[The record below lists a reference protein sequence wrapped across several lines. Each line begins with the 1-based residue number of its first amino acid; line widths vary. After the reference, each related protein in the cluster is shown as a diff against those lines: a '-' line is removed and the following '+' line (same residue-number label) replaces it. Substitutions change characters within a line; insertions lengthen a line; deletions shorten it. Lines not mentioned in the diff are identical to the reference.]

1 MRVFELARDLRV
13 STRMLLMLLR
23 KMGVALHGDRDF
35 VPGDDVSRLLARI
48 ERERRQSGFG
58 TREAVQAAL
67 EDVRAANVRRRRSRR
82 RVRRSAPGESEAVPS
97 SVAVEQS
104 LGSADSAVA
113 GGGEAGSTGAAGQVA
128 AGAAVAGDAVGAG
141 EGESDPVDGFVGQ
154 SASNGEALSADEAAA
169 SRPDARETVAVSL
182 ADEAGGAATAP
193 AGDRDG
199 AAADPAPEPAA
210 SGREGPAA
218 AGTKAGGGQS
228 GERSPA
234 QGDSAPLAGNAR
246 GGGISASSGGDDSAS
261 VRSAPDGA
269 AREPLSS
276 SAPAEEPSFDP
287 GRVAASEEAGSVPS
301 DEPPAAQRP
310 KLRSARSQGPEGPV
324 RVVRKAPRLAPA
336 ASAGPGGQVRIQ
348 AEGYG
353 PDGRRKRGKKRGRK
367 RQRVDQGAVQENI
380 QRVMAELKGGGRR
393 RRKSR
398 EPRPT
403 VEEKEARK
411 EEERKEEER
420 KATTVR
426 VNEFLTVA
434 ELGELIN
441 VSSTELIGSAFKS
454 LGLMV
459 TINQRLD
466 FDQIEMLLEEFNF
479 TAVREEEY
487 GASDEIVVE
496 EEDDPADALPRPP
509 VVTVMG
515 HVDHGKTRLLDSI
528 RNTNVVAGESGGI
541 TQHIGAYHVEVD
553 EERSLT
559 FLDTPGHAAF
569 TAMRA
574 RGADVTDIVIL
585 VVAADDS
592 VMPQTIEAI
601 SHARNA
607 GVPLVVAIN
616 KMDLPAANAD
626 RVKQQLLNHDVTVED
641 FGGDVLVA
649 PISARKGTGIDDL
662 LEKVL
667 LQAELLELKANPDRP
682 ATGAVIE
689 ARLDV
694 GKGPVVSVLVQQG
707 TLRVGDDFICGKFDG
722 RVRALMDER
731 GTVVEEA
738 GPGIPVQILGVKGV
752 PQAGDTLQV
761 MESERASEIAT
772 TRQRLEREKLLRIKD
787 RGIRLGDFSQI
798 LSAGEVSTLPL
809 IIKGDV
815 DGSVQA
821 VSDTLQRLGT
831 AEVQVEVIHRAVGA
845 INEEDVLL
853 ARTAGGVIMG
863 FRVRPNVNARQLAER
878 EGVDI
883 QIYDVI
889 YDAEND
895 VRAALEGMLAPERRE
910 IVVGSAE
917 VRETFKV
924 SKVGMIAGCYV
935 AEGTMEHQAT
945 VRLIRDGIVAYT
957 GEIAS
962 LKRFKD
968 DVKMVRNGLECGI
981 GIANYNDVKVGDVI
995 ECFVVEEV
1003 ARTLAGSAHA
1013 R

>member
-13 STRMLLMLLR
+13 SSRMLLTLLR

-67 EDVRAANVRRRRSRR
+67 EDVRSTHVRRRRSRR
-82 RVRRSAPGESEAVPS
+82 RIRRVAPSEAEV
-97 SVAVEQS
+97 VAVASPVGTAESSGPVTGQADS
-104 LGSADSAVA
+104 VQASGGTADGSGGAPESVPGAAAGPPSADDGAEPAEDAGSAGRHAPNGEISSSETAASGPDMPDAGSESPPAGADQLDDGAAGAVA
-113 GGGEAGSTGAAGQVA
+113 GQDAVAADAVAAAQIADAGDRPGAAPRAEGGSASASLPADHRDAVPDSGSASQVA
-128 AGAAVAGDAVGAG
+128 APTASGASPEATPPSASAQPPAGAS
-141 EGESDPVDGFVGQ
+141 SDPGH
-154 SASNGEALSADEAAA
+154 AAA
-169 SRPDARETVAVSL
+169 ARDANV
-182 ADEAGGAATAP
+182 
-193 AGDRDG
+193 
-199 AAADPAPEPAA
+199 AAAETFPTPA
-210 SGREGPAA
+210 
-218 AGTKAGGGQS
+218 
-228 GERSPA
+228 
-234 QGDSAPLAGNAR
+234 
-246 GGGISASSGGDDSAS
+246 
-261 VRSAPDGA
+261 
-269 AREPLSS
+269 
-276 SAPAEEPSFDP
+276 
-287 GRVAASEEAGSVPS
+287 
-301 DEPPAAQRP
+301 RP

-324 RVVRKAPRLAPA
+324 RVVRQSPRLAPA

-353 PDGRRKRGKKRGRK
+353 PDGRRKRGRKKGRR

-398 EPRPT
+398 DTRPR

-411 EEERKEEER
+411 EEARKQEER
-420 KATTVR
+420 EATTVR

-434 ELGELIN
+434 ELGELIDI
-441 VSSTELIGSAFKS
+441 SSTELIGSAFKS

-479 TAVREEEY
+479 TAVREQEY
-487 GASDEIVVE
+487 GAAEDGEVE
-496 EEDDPADALPRPP
+496 EEDDPELAMPRPP

-515 HVDHGKTRLLDSI
+515 HVDHGKTKLLDSI
-528 RNTNVVAGESGGI
+528 RDTNVVAGESGGI
-541 TQHIGAYHVEVD
+541 TQHIGAYHVQVD
-553 EERSLT
+553 GDRSLT

-592 VMPQTIEAI
+592 VMPQTVEAI

-607 GVPLVVAIN
+607 GVPIVVAIN
-616 KMDLPAANAD
+616 KMDLPAADAE
-626 RVKQQLLNHDVTVED
+626 RVKQQLLSHDVTVED

-649 PISARKGTGIDDL
+649 PISARTGAGMDEL

-667 LQAELLELKANPDRP
+667 LQAELLELQANPDRP

-694 GKGPVVSVLVQQG
+694 GKGPVVSVLVQRG

-722 RVRALMDER
+722 RVRALLDER
-731 GTVVEEA
+731 GAVVEEA
-738 GPGIPVQILGVKGV
+738 GPGTPVQLLGVRGV

-761 MESERASEIAT
+761 MEAMRASEIAS

-821 VSDTLQRLGT
+821 VSDTLQRLST
-831 AEVQVEVIHRAVGA
+831 AEVRVEIVHRAVGA

-853 ARTAGGVIMG
+853 ARTAGGVIIG
-863 FRVRPNVNARQLAER
+863 FRVRPNINARQLAER

-883 QIYDVI
+883 QVYDVI

-895 VRAALEGMLAPERRE
+895 VRAALEGMLAPERLE
-910 IVVGSAE
+910 KVVASAE

-924 SKVGMIAGCYV
+924 TRVGTIAGCYV
-935 AEGTMEHQAT
+935 SEGVVEHPST
-945 VRLIRDGIVAYT
+945 VRLIRDGVVVYT
-957 GEIAS
+957 GEISS

-968 DVKMVRNGLECGI
+968 DVKLVRNGLECGI

>member
-13 STRMLLMLLR
+13 STRMLLTLLR
-23 KMGVALHGDRDF
+23 KMGVGLHGDKDF
-35 VPGDDVSRLLARI
+35 VPSDDVSRLLARV
-48 ERERRQSGFG
+48 ERERRQGGFG

-67 EDVRAANVRRRRSRR
+67 EDVRATRVRRRRSRR
-82 RVRRSAPGESEAVPS
+82 RVRRSARTEAASVAS
-97 SVAVEQS
+97 AVAVEEE
-104 LGSADSAVA
+104 GSGSPDEPALSALATGAEDGSSGPADPLTPGAATTGPAEASGEAETEVVPVA
-113 GGGEAGSTGAAGQVA
+113 GSGGPATSN
-128 AGAAVAGDAVGAG
+128 GAAVSSGEAPSPRADGAESGDPPMADGVGPAPPDDSGVGREDAGAGRGPAPEADGRGADQPGADAV
-141 EGESDPVDGFVGQ
+141 EV
-154 SASNGEALSADEAAA
+154 
-169 SRPDARETVAVSL
+169 
-182 ADEAGGAATAP
+182 AP
-193 AGDRDG
+193 ATSVAPSGD
-199 AAADPAPEPAA
+199 DPAPEPPDPATAA
-210 SGREGPAA
+210 TPHAGNDGSPSSATTESTPPGTPDEGRATPAVDEAAHTPPEEAA
-218 AGTKAGGGQS
+218 APK
-228 GERSPA
+228 
-234 QGDSAPLAGNAR
+234 
-246 GGGISASSGGDDSAS
+246 
-261 VRSAPDGA
+261 
-269 AREPLSS
+269 
-276 SAPAEEPSFDP
+276 
-287 GRVAASEEAGSVPS
+287 
-301 DEPPAAQRP
+301 P

-324 RVVRKAPRLAPA
+324 RVVRKAPGLAPA

-353 PDGRRKRGKKRGRK
+353 PDGRRKRGKRKGRR

-393 RRKSR
+393 RRRKSR
-398 EPRPT
+398 DPRPT
-403 VEEKEARK
+403 VEEQEARQ
-411 EEERKEEER
+411 EEERKAEER

-434 ELGELIN
+434 ELGELID

-487 GASDEIVVE
+487 GAAEEDTVE
-496 EEDDPADALPRPP
+496 EEDDSEGALPRPP

-515 HVDHGKTRLLDSI
+515 HVDHGKTKLLDSI
-528 RNTNVVAGESGGI
+528 RDTNVVAGESGGI

-553 EERSLT
+553 GERSLT

-626 RVKQQLLNHDVTVED
+626 RVKQQLLGHDVTVED
-641 FGGDVLVA
+641 FGGDVLAA
-649 PISARKGTGIDDL
+649 PISARDGTGLDDL

-667 LQAELLELKANPDRP
+667 LQAELLELKANPNRP

-694 GKGPVVSVLVQQG
+694 GKGPVVSVLVQKG
-707 TLRVGDDFICGKFDG
+707 TLRVGDDFVCGKFDG
-722 RVRALMDER
+722 RVRALLDER
-731 GTVVEEA
+731 GTVVDEV
-738 GPGIPVQILGVKGV
+738 GPGVPAQILGVKGV

-761 MESERASEIAT
+761 MEAMRASEIAG

-787 RGIRLGDFSQI
+787 RGVKLGDFSQI
-798 LSAGEVSTLPL
+798 LSEGEVSTLPL

-821 VSDTLQRLGT
+821 VSDTLQRLST
-831 AEVQVEVIHRAVGA
+831 AEVQVEIVHRAVGA

-853 ARTAGGVIMG
+853 ARTAGGVIIG
-863 FRVRPNVNARQLAER
+863 FRVRPNTNARQLAER
-878 EGVDI
+878 ENVDI
-883 QIYDVI
+883 QVYDVI

-910 IVVGSAE
+910 KVVASAE

-924 SKVGMIAGCYV
+924 TRVGTIAGCYV
-935 AEGTMEHQAT
+935 SEGTVERQST
-945 VRLIRDGIVAYT
+945 VRLIRDGIVVYT

-968 DVKMVRNGLECGI
+968 DVKLVRNGLECGI

-995 ECFVVEEV
+995 ECFVVEEF

>member
-1 MRVFELARDLRV
+1 MVRPTPVTPWRARSPLEPGGE
-13 STRMLLMLLR
+13 T
-23 KMGVALHGDRDF
+23 GD
-35 VPGDDVSRLLARI
+35 GSRTD
-48 ERERRQSGFG
+48 G
-58 TREAVQAAL
+58 
-67 EDVRAANVRRRRSRR
+67 
-82 RVRRSAPGESEAVPS
+82 
-97 SVAVEQS
+97 
-104 LGSADSAVA
+104 A
-113 GGGEAGSTGAAGQVA
+113 GGTAAEADLAG
-128 AGAAVAGDAVGAG
+128 AVAGDDATQPEPA
-141 EGESDPVDGFVGQ
+141 
-154 SASNGEALSADEAAA
+154 SADAREPVTSESPDLEPAHSTPQAREAAA
-169 SRPDARETVAVSL
+169 AQDSTGPDAPRPGDAGDKSPQNDGRPPAEGLLSTPPS
-182 ADEAGGAATAP
+182 EAGNVDIDHAGSGPSTAP
-193 AGDRDG
+193 VAGPGFSSD
-199 AAADPAPEPAA
+199 APADAPSA
-210 SGREGPAA
+210 SGTAGP
-218 AGTKAGGGQS
+218 
-228 GERSPA
+228 
-234 QGDSAPLAGNAR
+234 GD
-246 GGGISASSGGDDSAS
+246 
-261 VRSAPDGA
+261 PD
-269 AREPLSS
+269 
-276 SAPAEEPSFDP
+276 
-287 GRVAASEEAGSVPS
+287 AGSTPQQ
-301 DEPPAAQRP
+301 PPAKAKP

-324 RVVRKAPRLAPA
+324 RVVRKSARLAPA

-353 PDGRRKRGKKRGRK
+353 PDGQRKRGKRKGRR

-403 VEEKEARK
+403 VEEKDAAR
-411 EEERKEEER
+411 EQARKEEER

-434 ELGELIN
+434 ELGELIDT
-441 VSSTELIGSAFKS
+441 SSTELISSAFKS

-487 GASDEIVVE
+487 GAHEESVAE
-496 EEDDPADALPRPP
+496 EEDDPGDLLPRPP

-528 RNTNVVAGESGGI
+528 RKTNVVAGESGGI

-607 GVPLVVAIN
+607 GVPIVVAIN
-616 KMDLPAANAD
+616 KMDLPAANAE
-626 RVKQQLLNHDVTVED
+626 RVKQQLLNHEVTVED
-641 FGGDVLVA
+641 FGGDVLAA
-649 PISARKGTGIDDL
+649 PISARSGTGIDDL

-667 LQAELLELKANPDRP
+667 LQAELLELKANPNRP
-682 ATGAVIE
+682 AAGAVIE
-689 ARLDV
+689 ARLDI
-694 GKGPVVSVLVQQG
+694 GKGPVVSVLVQTG
-707 TLRVGDDFICGKFDG
+707 TLQVGDDFICGKFDG
-722 RVRALMDER
+722 RVRALFDER
-731 GTVVEEA
+731 GAVVEEA
-738 GPGIPVQILGVKGV
+738 GPGTPVQILGVRGV

-761 MESERASEIAT
+761 MEAMRASEIAT

-787 RGIRLGDFSQI
+787 RGIKLGDFSQI

-821 VSDTLQRLGT
+821 VADTLERLST
-831 AEVQVEVIHRAVGA
+831 AEVQVEIIHRAVGA

-853 ARTAGGVIMG
+853 ARTAGGVIIG

-878 EGVDI
+878 EDVDI

-910 IVVGSAE
+910 KIVGSAE
-917 VRETFKV
+917 VRETFRV
-924 SKVGMIAGCYV
+924 TKVGTIAGCYIG
-935 AEGTMEHQAT
+935 EGVVEYQSTL
-945 VRLIRDGIVAYT
+945 RLIRDGIVVYT
-957 GEIAS
+957 GEISS

-968 DVKMVRNGLECGI
+968 DVKLVRAGLECGI

-995 ECFVVEEV
+995 ECFVVEEF
-1003 ARTLAGSAHA
+1003 ARTLAGSARA

>member
-13 STRMLLMLLR
+13 SSRMLLTLLR

-58 TREAVQAAL
+58 TREAVRAAL
-67 EDVRAANVRRRRSRR
+67 EDVRSTHVRRRRSRR
-82 RVRRSAPGESEAVPS
+82 RIRRVTPSEAEVV
-97 SVAVEQS
+97 SVASPVGMEES
-104 LGSADSAVA
+104 PDSAAERGDSILSSGVA
-113 GGGEAGSTGAAGQVA
+113 ADGSRRAQESVSGAASVLPSESDATEPASDAGAAGQHAPNGKAASLESAASHPDAADTGTGPLPAGADKLDGDAAGTAGGEDVVA
-128 AGAAVAGDAVGAG
+128 ADVVAAARIADAGDQPVP
-141 EGESDPVDGFVGQ
+141 EGHAQGGPA
-154 SASNGEALSADEAAA
+154 SASLPTDHQDAVPDPPSGSQPAA
-169 SRPDARETVAVSL
+169 
-182 ADEAGGAATAP
+182 
-193 AGDRDG
+193 
-199 AAADPAPEPAA
+199 PAA
-210 SGREGPAA
+210 SDASPTSASA
-218 AGTKAGGGQS
+218 QPPAGTSSDMGRAAPTGDAQVTAG
-228 GERSPA
+228 ETLPTPA
-234 QGDSAPLAGNAR
+234 
-246 GGGISASSGGDDSAS
+246 
-261 VRSAPDGA
+261 
-269 AREPLSS
+269 
-276 SAPAEEPSFDP
+276 
-287 GRVAASEEAGSVPS
+287 
-301 DEPPAAQRP
+301 RP

-324 RVVRKAPRLAPA
+324 RVVRQSARLAPA

-353 PDGRRKRGKKRGRK
+353 PDGRRKRGRKKGRR

-398 EPRPT
+398 DTRPR

-411 EEERKEEER
+411 EEARKQEER
-420 KATTVR
+420 EATTVR

-434 ELGELIN
+434 ELGELIDI
-441 VSSTELIGSAFKS
+441 SSTELIGSAFKS

-466 FDQIEMLLEEFNF
+466 FDQIEMLLDEFNF
-479 TAVREEEY
+479 TAVREQEY
-487 GASDEIVVE
+487 GAAEESE
-496 EEDDPADALPRPP
+496 EEEQDDPELAMPRPP

-515 HVDHGKTRLLDSI
+515 HVDHGKTKLLDSI
-528 RNTNVVAGESGGI
+528 RDTNVVAGESGGI
-541 TQHIGAYHVEVD
+541 TQHIGAYHVEAD
-553 EERSLT
+553 GERSLT

-607 GVPLVVAIN
+607 GVPIVVAIN
-616 KMDLPAANAD
+616 KMDLPAADAE

-649 PISARKGTGIDDL
+649 PISARSGTGIDEL

-667 LQAELLELKANPDRP
+667 LQAELLELKANPNRP

-694 GKGPVVSVLVQQG
+694 GKGPVVSVLVQRG

-722 RVRALMDER
+722 RVRALLDER
-731 GTVVEEA
+731 GAVVAEA
-738 GPGIPVQILGVKGV
+738 GPGIPVQLLGVRGV

-761 MESERASEIAT
+761 MEAMRASEIAS

-821 VSDTLQRLGT
+821 VSDTLQRLST
-831 AEVQVEVIHRAVGA
+831 AEVQVEIVHRAVGA

-853 ARTAGGVIMG
+853 ARTAGGVIIG

-883 QIYDVI
+883 QVYDVI

-895 VRAALEGMLAPERRE
+895 VRAALEGMLAPERLE
-910 IVVGSAE
+910 KVVGSAE
-917 VRETFKV
+917 VRETFRV
-924 SKVGMIAGCYV
+924 TKVGTIAGCYV
-935 AEGTMEHQAT
+935 SEGVVEHQST
-945 VRLIRDGIVAYT
+945 VRLIRDGVVAYT

-968 DVKMVRNGLECGI
+968 DVKLVRNGLECGI

-1003 ARTLAGSAHA
+1003 ARTLAGSAHG